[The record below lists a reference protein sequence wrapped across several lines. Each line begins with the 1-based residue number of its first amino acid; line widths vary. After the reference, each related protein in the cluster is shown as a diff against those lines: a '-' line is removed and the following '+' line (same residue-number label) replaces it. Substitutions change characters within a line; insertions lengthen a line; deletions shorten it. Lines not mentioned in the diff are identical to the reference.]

1 MNHPV
6 RLGPGAMLVAAA
18 AGLLAVSHSQAQM
31 IKCQDAKGKVYYG
44 TTMPKECLGK
54 PSEELSKSGQTV
66 VRRNEGALT
75 PEQIEARDAERKK
88 QAEAEARAQEEKRKN
103 TALLNTYASEKDI
116 DEARSR
122 ALKENELAIKET
134 QKRVAD
140 GEKRH
145 KELDGEREFY
155 KKGGMP
161 PKLQQDI
168 RNNEVE
174 LANQKELLQAKVK
187 QVALINAKYD
197 EDKRRYQE
205 LTRGQAA
212 ARR

>member
-1 MNHPV
+1 MNQPI
-6 RLGPGAMLVAAA
+6 RMAVAAA
-18 AGLLAVSHSQAQM
+18 AGLLAAAPAAQAQM

-44 TTMPKECLGK
+44 TTMPKECIGK

-75 PEQIEARDAERKK
+75 AEQLEAREAERRK
-88 QAEAEARAQEEKRKN
+88 QAEAEAKAQEEKRKN

-116 DEARSR
+116 DEARVR

-134 QKRVAD
+134 EKRIAD

-145 KELDGEREFY
+145 KELEGEKEFY

-205 LTRGQAA
+205 LTRGQPG
-212 ARR
+212 RR

>member
-1 MNHPV
+1 MNHPIRSV
-6 RLGPGAMLVAAA
+6 RDALLAAA
-18 AGLLAVSHSQAQM
+18 AAALLAAGPAGAQM

-44 TTMPKECLGK
+44 TTMPKECIGK

-75 PEQIEARDAERKK
+75 AEQMEAREAERKK
-88 QAEAEARAQEEKRKN
+88 QAEAEVRAQEEKRKN

-116 DEARSR
+116 DEARAR

-134 QKRVAD
+134 EKRVAD

-145 KELDGEREFY
+145 KQLEGEKEFY

-212 ARR
+212 RR